1 VAAGRDQ
8 IHLVPAFG
16 EAFAELCRVVEEP
29 ASWSALDDR
38 ESHAD
43 AEPIGGRGP
52 DRGATGACGDILD
65 VNADPGTADAGA
77 PAARIVA
84 VTPGPPFGHDTFSGI
99 SPALLGALDR
109 RGALAGAVDAR
120 PGYLDLLEKAA
131 SVSPDLER
139 WKQRYNAG
147 ASPLSLWL
155 RGVRSRLGG
164 RRAAAVAPDANAL
177 LQLTGYFNP
186 QRPRPGVLRCSY
198 HDENLA
204 GFTRRRDLLID
215 TGSRPFQRAVAWE
228 RSTYDSIDLIFCMS
242 EALRQSFIHDFEQAP
257 GKVRAVGAGANVA
270 APGAAPKRT
279 FEPPRL
285 LFVGKRFER
294 KGGPTVVAAFEALR
308 ADYPEAE
315 LWIVGP
321 TGLQIDRPGVTVYGR
336 ISRDDAEGD
345 RKLQGLFARANAFV
359 MPSVYEPLG
368 VAVIE
373 AMGYRLPCIGSTA
386 GAMTELISDGV
397 TGFLVDPG
405 NERAL
410 ADRMRRL
417 AADPEGAR
425 RMGEAGYERYLGE
438 FTWDAVAGRM
448 LSAISVRLRARADGG

>member
-1 VAAGRDQ
+1 MRGVSVDTGTT
-8 IHLVPAFG
+8 
-16 EAFAELCRVVEEP
+16 EEEP
-29 ASWSALDDR
+29 L
-38 ESHAD
+38 
-43 AEPIGGRGP
+43 
-52 DRGATGACGDILD
+52 
-65 VNADPGTADAGA
+65 
-77 PAARIVA
+77 AARIVA
-84 VTPGPPFGHDTFSGI
+84 VTPGPPFGHETFSGI

-131 SVSPDLER
+131 SVSLDIER

-147 ASPLSLWL
+147 ASPISLWL
-155 RGVRSRLGG
+155 RGVRSRLGT
-164 RRAAAVAPDANAL
+164 RRVAAAAPSANVL
-177 LQLTGYFNP
+177 LQLTGYFDP
-186 QRPRPGVLRCSY
+186 QRPRPGVVRCSY

-204 GFTRRRDLLID
+204 GFTRRRDLRIS
-215 TGSRPFQRAVAWE
+215 TSSGPFRRAVAWE
-228 RSTYDSIDLIFCMS
+228 RAMYDSIDLIFCMS
-242 EALRQSFIHDFEQAP
+242 EALRRSFIDDFGQAP
-257 GKVRAVGAGANVA
+257 DKVLAVGAGANVA
-270 APGAAPKRT
+270 SPS
-279 FEPPRL
+279 EPPERAPEPLRL

-294 KGGPTVVAAFEALR
+294 KGGPTVVAAFDALR

-321 TGLQIDRPGVTVYGR
+321 TGLELDRPGITVHGR
-336 ISRDDAEGD
+336 LARDDPEGD
-345 RKLQGLFARANAFV
+345 RKLNELFARANAFV

-397 TGFLVDPG
+397 TGFVVDPG
-405 NERAL
+405 DERAL

-417 AADPEGAR
+417 AADPAGSR

-448 LSAISVRLRARADGG
+448 LAAIAGRLRDGADGG

>member
-1 VAAGRDQ
+1 VSADTGTGQ
-8 IHLVPAFG
+8 EG
-16 EAFAELCRVVEEP
+16 
-29 ASWSALDDR
+29 AS
-38 ESHAD
+38 
-43 AEPIGGRGP
+43 
-52 DRGATGACGDILD
+52 
-65 VNADPGTADAGA
+65 
-77 PAARIVA
+77 AARIVA

-109 RGALAGAVDAR
+109 RGALAAAVNAR
-120 PGYLDLLEKAA
+120 PGYLDLLEKAV
-131 SVSPDLER
+131 SVAPSLER

-147 ASPLSLWL
+147 ASPLGLWF
-155 RGVRSRLGG
+155 RGVRSRLGT
-164 RRAAAVAPDANAL
+164 RRAAAAAPDADVL

-186 QRPRPGVLRCSY
+186 QRQRQGVLRCSY

-204 GFTRRRDLLID
+204 GFTRRRDLRID
-215 TGSRPFQRAVAWE
+215 TGSSSFRRAIAWE
-228 RSTYDSIDLIFCMS
+228 RSMYDSIDLIFCMS
-242 EALRQSFIHDFEQAP
+242 EALRQSFIDDFDQAP
-257 GKVRAVGAGANVA
+257 DKVFAVGAGANVA
-270 APGAAPKRT
+270 APEAIPERAL
-279 FEPPRL
+279 EPPRL

-321 TGLQIDRPGVTVYGR
+321 TGLQLDRPGITVHGR
-336 ISRDDAEGD
+336 ISRDDVEGD
-345 RKLQGLFARANAFV
+345 RKLKELFARANAFV

-386 GAMTELISDGV
+386 GAMVELISDGA
-397 TGFLVDPG
+397 TGFLVEPG
-405 NERAL
+405 DERGL

-417 AADPEGAR
+417 AADPLAAR
-425 RMGEAGYERYLGE
+425 RMGEAGYERYLRE

-448 LSAISVRLRARADGG
+448 LTAIGGGLRAGADGG